1 MLLLVVA
8 GLIAAPGTTDF
19 DTYVLVGTKHDLWKE
34 KGGVTEDDYWAVAE
48 KIGAK
53 AVVMTSAKD
62 KHNCPVHKALHELI
76 LNLHISHC
84 ALLLKLTHT
93 EH

>member
-62 KHNCPVHKALHELI
+62 KFNCPVR
-76 LNLHISHC
+76 HIQRCTRSFSLC
-84 ALLLKLTHT
+84 IFLTLPSF
-93 EH
+93 